1 VRQNKLK
8 RVVLAVMA
16 AAVMPLAGAADHKNT
31 KVQDELTKPPPYQVP
46 LFDGSKDRTKA
57 QPTDPLVMPTIPN
70 ARELFDLVVSCWPE
84 KSWFR
89 GELSMEARL
98 TRNVNNASSTG
109 STNNTTT
116 ANGATSTT
124 SFDPVSG
131 QYQTTTGN
139 YIGIVGR
146 IPLWSATELDKER
159 EREVSRRG
167 VIAGA
172 VGTYV
177 SALAEHKLTERE
189 LDLHRALEKR
199 TQERVALG
207 IVETREQVN
216 NLEKVASLEGKMI
229 KTSAELIK
237 SRVTISGMCDDR
249 KAWVIDEY
257 LKRFNVVQ

>member
-1 VRQNKLK
+1 LGAVAVHQNKLK
-8 RVVLAVMA
+8 RAVLAVMA

-31 KVQDELTKPPPYQVP
+31 KVQDELLKPPPYQVP

-57 QPTDPLVMPTIPN
+57 QPTEPLVMPTIPN

-98 TRNVNNASSTG
+98 TRNVNNSNSTG
-109 STNNTTT
+109 ATNNTTT
-116 ANGATSTT
+116 ANGATTTT

-146 IPLWSATELDKER
+146 IPLWSAMELDRER

-189 LDLHRALEKR
+189 LDLHRSLEK
-199 TQERVALG
+199 
-207 IVETREQVN
+207 QVG
-216 NLEKVASLEGKMI
+216 NLEKVANLEGKMI